1 MPQAVVLLL
10 FGALLV
16 FCVASGLSILYA
28 LAGGYLL
35 FAGFAV
41 FRGYGLKEVWEMSL
55 EGVCT
60 VSGILIT
67 FLFIGMLTASW
78 RAAGTIPDIVIFV
91 SDLIRPEFFLVLIF
105 FANTLLSV
113 LTGTSFGTVAT
124 MGVISMTIGAS
135 LGVSPL
141 FTAGAVMSGIFVG
154 DRWSPMSTSAMLVS
168 AITHTDLRCNLKRML
183 VTGAPAFILASLLYL
198 LMGFLYPGSG
208 QVPEIRGIFAS
219 VFVSS
224 WITVIPALIVVG
236 LVLFRVNVRL
246 TMGISVAAA
255 SLICFFIQHMGIS
268 DILRMLVLGYQ
279 SENASVAHLMNGGGM
294 VSFAKGI
301 AIVCISATYAG
312 IFIRTRLLQGI
323 RGLIE
328 RIAARVSI
336 VSAVTLAAILAC
348 GVSCN
353 QSFAAMLT
361 HDLCTGVRPDQ
372 EKLAL
377 DIEDSAIVIAPL
389 IPWSIAGAIP
399 LSVLG
404 AAPASL
410 IFAFFLYL
418 LPASRLVLDREKLAG
433 T

>member
-55 EGVCT
+55 EGVRT

-154 DRWSPMSTSAMLVS
+154 DRGSPMSTSAMLVS

-224 WITVIPALIVVG
+224 WITVIPVG

-279 SENASVAHLMNGGGM
+279 SENATVAHLMNGGGM

>member
-1 MPQAVVLLL
+1 M
-10 FGALLV
+10 
-16 FCVASGLSILYA
+16 
-28 LAGGYLL
+28 
-35 FAGFAV
+35 
-41 FRGYGLKEVWEMSL
+41 
-55 EGVCT
+55 
-60 VSGILIT
+60 
-67 FLFIGMLTASW
+67 
-78 RAAGTIPDIVIFV
+78 
-91 SDLIRPEFFLVLIF
+91 
-105 FANTLLSV
+105 
-113 LTGTSFGTVAT
+113 
-124 MGVISMTIGAS
+124 
-135 LGVSPL
+135 
-141 FTAGAVMSGIFVG
+141 
-154 DRWSPMSTSAMLVS
+154 
-168 AITHTDLRCNLKRML
+168 
-183 VTGAPAFILASLLYL
+183 
-198 LMGFLYPGSG
+198 
-208 QVPEIRGIFAS
+208 
-219 VFVSS
+219 
-224 WITVIPALIVVG
+224 
-236 LVLFRVNVRL
+236 
-246 TMGISVAAA
+246 
-255 SLICFFIQHMGIS
+255 
-268 DILRMLVLGYQ
+268 LRMLVLGYQ
-279 SENASVAHLMNGGGM
+279 SENATVAHLMNGGGM

-328 RIAARVSI
+328 RVAARVTI

-353 QSFAAMLT
+353 QSFAVMLT

-410 IFAFFLYL
+410 AFAFFLYL

>member
-1 MPQAVVLLL
+1 M
-10 FGALLV
+10 
-16 FCVASGLSILYA
+16 
-28 LAGGYLL
+28 
-35 FAGFAV
+35 
-41 FRGYGLKEVWEMSL
+41 R
-55 EGVCT
+55 
-60 VSGILIT
+60 
-67 FLFIGMLTASW
+67 
-78 RAAGTIPDIVIFV
+78 
-91 SDLIRPEFFLVLIF
+91 RPFF
-105 FANTLLSV
+105 
-113 LTGTSFGTVAT
+113 
-124 MGVISMTIGAS
+124 
-135 LGVSPL
+135 
-141 FTAGAVMSGIFVG
+141 
-154 DRWSPMSTSAMLVS
+154 
-168 AITHTDLRCNLKRML
+168 
-183 VTGAPAFILASLLYL
+183 LASLLFHL

-268 DILRMLVLGYQ
+268 DILSMLVLGYQ
-279 SENASVAHLMNGGGM
+279 SENATVAHLMNGGGM

-323 RGLIE
+323 RGMIE
-328 RIAARVSI
+328 RVAARVSI

-377 DIEDSAIVIAPL
+377 DIEEQRDCDRASDSLVNRGRYPALSSRRGSRVARFRVFPLFAPRK
-389 IPWSIAGAIP
+389 PPCTGSGSSWEHRTECGVM
-399 LSVLG
+399 LSGVFNLG
-404 AAPASL
+404 LLKRPVKRLTDRSG
-410 IFAFFLYL
+410 FFF
-418 LPASRLVLDREKLAG
+418 
-433 T
+433 

>member
-1 MPQAVVLLL
+1 
-10 FGALLV
+10 
-16 FCVASGLSILYA
+16 
-28 LAGGYLL
+28 
-35 FAGFAV
+35 
-41 FRGYGLKEVWEMSL
+41 
-55 EGVCT
+55 
-60 VSGILIT
+60 
-67 FLFIGMLTASW
+67 MLTASW

-91 SDLIRPEFFLVLIF
+91 SDLIRPEYFLVLIF

-135 LGVSPL
+135 LGVPPL

-168 AITHTDLRCNLKRML
+168 AITHTDLRRNLKRML
-183 VTGAPAFILASLLYL
+183 VTGAPAFFLASLLYL

-268 DILRMLVLGYQ
+268 DILSMLVLGYQ
-279 SENASVAHLMNGGGM
+279 SENATVAHLMNGGGM

-323 RGLIE
+323 RGMIE
-328 RIAARVSI
+328 RVAARVSI

-410 IFAFFLYL
+410 VFAFFLYL
-418 LPASRLVLDREKLAG
+418 LPASRLVLDREKLVGA
-433 T
+433 